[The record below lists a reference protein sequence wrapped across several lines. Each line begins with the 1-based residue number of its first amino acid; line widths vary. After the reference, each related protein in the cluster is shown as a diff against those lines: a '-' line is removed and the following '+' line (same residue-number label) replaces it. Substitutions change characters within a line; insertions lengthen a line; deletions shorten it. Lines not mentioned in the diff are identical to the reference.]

1 MNITQAHPEEAPVI
15 AQLIM
20 QAMTDECC
28 QNLAGADHTLHD
40 FHAMMTLLV
49 SMDDSQ
55 YSYRNTLVARTPEGH
70 VAGIC
75 VSYPGA
81 DLHRL
86 RRRFIEQA
94 QRLLG
99 QDFTDMPDETTEG
112 ELYIDSLA
120 VFPQY
125 RGQGIAT
132 TLLHSTIEK
141 AETMSLPAGLLVDK
155 GNPKAERLHNKVGFR
170 FVNDTT
176 WAGHEMKHLQK

>member
-75 VSYPGA
+75 VS
-81 DLHRL
+81 
-86 RRRFIEQA
+86 
-94 QRLLG
+94 
-99 QDFTDMPDETTEG
+99 
-112 ELYIDSLA
+112 
-120 VFPQY
+120 
-125 RGQGIAT
+125 
-132 TLLHSTIEK
+132 
-141 AETMSLPAGLLVDK
+141 
-155 GNPKAERLHNKVGFR
+155 
-170 FVNDTT
+170 
-176 WAGHEMKHLQK
+176 